1 MERLRR
7 PALLALLALLA
18 GFSGCATTRT
28 QEGGEEYRWDVL
40 TREEIMSLDMTNL
53 YDVVDR
59 LRPRWLTR
67 RGGVISFD
75 LETHVVV
82 FQGQTLLGDIEILRE
97 VSPEEAYE
105 LQYLDGATA
114 TASLP
119 GLGSQHVSGAIVI
132 HTSAR
137 DAR

>member
-1 MERLRR
+1 MKPLRR
-7 PALLALLALLA
+7 PAMLALLALLA
-18 GFSGCATTRT
+18 GLSGCATTRT
-28 QEGGEEYRWDVL
+28 QEGGEDYRWDVL
-40 TREEIMSLDMTNL
+40 TREEIMSLDVTNL

-75 LETHVVV
+75 LETNVVV
-82 FQGQTLLGDIEILRE
+82 FQGQSMLGDVEILRE
-97 VSPEEAYE
+97 IAPEEAYE
-105 LQYLDGATA
+105 LHYLDGATA

-132 HTSAR
+132 YTRAR
-137 DAR
+137 GVQ